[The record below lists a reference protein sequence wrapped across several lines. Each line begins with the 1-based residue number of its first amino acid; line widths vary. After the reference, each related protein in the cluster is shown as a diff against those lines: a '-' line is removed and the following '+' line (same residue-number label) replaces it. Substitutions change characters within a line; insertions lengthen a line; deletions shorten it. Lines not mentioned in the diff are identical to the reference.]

1 MSEKSKGTLCGIVA
15 AVSYGMNPLG
25 ALSLYR
31 AGVNTNSVLFYRYAL
46 AAVLL
51 AALLLVQKTSLR
63 ITRREFSVLGLLG
76 VMFAVS
82 SLTLFMSFH
91 YMDAG
96 IASTLLFVYPVMVAV
111 IMAIF
116 FRERISLVT
125 VLSIS
130 LALCGIAL
138 LYRGE
143 GGAVLNTAGVVLVMA
158 SSLSY
163 ALYIVVVNRASLDMS
178 SVKLTFYVLLFG
190 VAAIVLYSLCCPDQ
204 PLQLL
209 STPSMWAWA
218 AMLALIPTVV
228 SLVLMTVAVHA
239 IGSTPT
245 AVMGALEPLT
255 AVVIGVTIFGELF
268 TARLA
273 AGIGLILLAVTLIV
287 AGKSLAS
294 GAAGGDYRASG
305 IFTSQPVAPVWNNS
319 TFCRFAPQDR
329 PRLLRMYR
337 IVYDSFIRIIPD
349 WLRVWVKS
357 FNPFMDKNYME

>member
-31 AGVNTNSVLFYRYAL
+31 AGINTNSVLFYRYAL

-163 ALYIVVVNRASLDMS
+163 ALYIVVVNRASLNMS

-209 STPSMWAWA
+209 STPSMWGGGGGGGWA

-287 AGKSLAS
+287 AGKSLHP
-294 GAAGGDYRASG
+294 GRLAAIIGHRG
-305 IFTSQPVAPVWNNS
+305 F
-319 TFCRFAPQDR
+319 
-329 PRLLRMYR
+329 LRHSR
-337 IVYDSFIRIIPD
+337 
-349 WLRVWVKS
+349 
-357 FNPFMDKNYME
+357 

>member
-31 AGVNTNSVLFYRYAL
+31 AGINTNSVLFYRYAL

-96 IASTLLFVYPVMVAV
+96 IASTLLFVYPVM
-111 IMAIF
+111 AIF

-163 ALYIVVVNRASLDMS
+163 ALYIVVVNRASLNMS
-178 SVKLTFYVLLFG
+178 SVKLTF
-190 VAAIVLYSLCCPDQ
+190 
-204 PLQLL
+204 
-209 STPSMWAWA
+209 
-218 AMLALIPTVV
+218 
-228 SLVLMTVAVHA
+228 
-239 IGSTPT
+239 
-245 AVMGALEPLT
+245 
-255 AVVIGVTIFGELF
+255 
-268 TARLA
+268 
-273 AGIGLILLAVTLIV
+273 
-287 AGKSLAS
+287 
-294 GAAGGDYRASG
+294 
-305 IFTSQPVAPVWNNS
+305 
-319 TFCRFAPQDR
+319 
-329 PRLLRMYR
+329 
-337 IVYDSFIRIIPD
+337 
-349 WLRVWVKS
+349 
-357 FNPFMDKNYME
+357 

>member
-1 MSEKSKGTLCGIVA
+1 
-15 AVSYGMNPLG
+15 
-25 ALSLYR
+25 
-31 AGVNTNSVLFYRYAL
+31 
-46 AAVLL
+46 
-51 AALLLVQKTSLR
+51 
-63 ITRREFSVLGLLG
+63 
-76 VMFAVS
+76 
-82 SLTLFMSFH
+82 
-91 YMDAG
+91 
-96 IASTLLFVYPVMVAV
+96 
-111 IMAIF
+111 
-116 FRERISLVT
+116 
-125 VLSIS
+125 
-130 LALCGIAL
+130 
-138 LYRGE
+138 
-143 GGAVLNTAGVVLVMA
+143 MA

-287 AGKSLAS
+287 AGKSLHP
-294 GAAGGDYRASG
+294 GRLAAIIGHRG
-305 IFTSQPVAPVWNNS
+305 F
-319 TFCRFAPQDR
+319 
-329 PRLLRMYR
+329 LRHSR
-337 IVYDSFIRIIPD
+337 
-349 WLRVWVKS
+349 
-357 FNPFMDKNYME
+357 

>member
-31 AGVNTNSVLFYRYAL
+31 AGINTNSVLFYRYAL

-125 VLSIS
+125 VL
-130 LALCGIAL
+130 AL

-163 ALYIVVVNRASLDMS
+163 ALYIVVVNRASLNMS

-209 STPSMWAWA
+209 STPSMW
-218 AMLALIPTVV
+218 
-228 SLVLMTVAVHA
+228 
-239 IGSTPT
+239 
-245 AVMGALEPLT
+245 
-255 AVVIGVTIFGELF
+255 
-268 TARLA
+268 
-273 AGIGLILLAVTLIV
+273 
-287 AGKSLAS
+287 
-294 GAAGGDYRASG
+294 GGGRR
-305 IFTSQPVAPVWNNS
+305 
-319 TFCRFAPQDR
+319 C
-329 PRLLRMYR
+329 
-337 IVYDSFIRIIPD
+337 
-349 WLRVWVKS
+349 WL
-357 FNPFMDKNYME
+357 

>member
-1 MSEKSKGTLCGIVA
+1 
-15 AVSYGMNPLG
+15 
-25 ALSLYR
+25 
-31 AGVNTNSVLFYRYAL
+31 
-46 AAVLL
+46 
-51 AALLLVQKTSLR
+51 
-63 ITRREFSVLGLLG
+63 
-76 VMFAVS
+76 MFAVS

-163 ALYIVVVNRASLDMS
+163 ALYIVVVNRASLNMS

-209 STPSMWAWA
+209 STPSMWGGVGGDA
-218 AMLALIPTVV
+218 
-228 SLVLMTVAVHA
+228 
-239 IGSTPT
+239 GSDSYGRF
-245 AVMGALEPLT
+245 A
-255 AVVIGVTIFGELF
+255 GVDDRCRACHRFYSDRCYGGF
-268 TARLA
+268 
-273 AGIGLILLAVTLIV
+273 
-287 AGKSLAS
+287 
-294 GAAGGDYRASG
+294 GAADGSGDRRDY
-305 IFTSQPVAPVWNNS
+305 
-319 TFCRFAPQDR
+319 
-329 PRLLRMYR
+329 LR
-337 IVYDSFIRIIPD
+337 
-349 WLRVWVKS
+349 
-357 FNPFMDKNYME
+357 

>member
-31 AGVNTNSVLFYRYAL
+31 AGINTNSVLFYRYAL

-163 ALYIVVVNRASLDMS
+163 ALYIVVVNRASLNMS

-209 STPSMWAWA
+209 STPSMWGVGGDA
-218 AMLALIPTVV
+218 
-228 SLVLMTVAVHA
+228 
-239 IGSTPT
+239 GSDSYGRF
-245 AVMGALEPLT
+245 AGVDDRCRACHRFYSDRCMGALEPLT

-287 AGKSLAS
+287 AGKSLHP
-294 GAAGGDYRASG
+294 GRLAAIIGHRG
-305 IFTSQPVAPVWNNS
+305 F
-319 TFCRFAPQDR
+319 
-329 PRLLRMYR
+329 LRHSR
-337 IVYDSFIRIIPD
+337 
-349 WLRVWVKS
+349 
-357 FNPFMDKNYME
+357 

>member
-31 AGVNTNSVLFYRYAL
+31 AGINTNSVLFYRYAL

-163 ALYIVVVNRASLDMS
+163 ALYIVVVNRASLNMS

-190 VAAIVLYSLCCPDQ
+190 VAALAFDWPTGSCCIRCVVPTSLCSFSRHPRCGGVGGD
-204 PLQLL
+204 
-209 STPSMWAWA
+209 A
-218 AMLALIPTVV
+218 
-228 SLVLMTVAVHA
+228 
-239 IGSTPT
+239 GSDSYGRF
-245 AVMGALEPLT
+245 A
-255 AVVIGVTIFGELF
+255 GVDDRCRACHRFYSDRCYGGF
-268 TARLA
+268 
-273 AGIGLILLAVTLIV
+273 
-287 AGKSLAS
+287 
-294 GAAGGDYRASG
+294 GAADGSGDRRDY
-305 IFTSQPVAPVWNNS
+305 
-319 TFCRFAPQDR
+319 
-329 PRLLRMYR
+329 LR
-337 IVYDSFIRIIPD
+337 
-349 WLRVWVKS
+349 
-357 FNPFMDKNYME
+357 

>member
-63 ITRREFSVLGLLG
+63 ITRRDFSVLGLLG

-287 AGKSLAS
+287 AGKSLHP
-294 GAAGGDYRASG
+294 GRLAAIIGHRG
-305 IFTSQPVAPVWNNS
+305 F
-319 TFCRFAPQDR
+319 
-329 PRLLRMYR
+329 LRHSR
-337 IVYDSFIRIIPD
+337 
-349 WLRVWVKS
+349 
-357 FNPFMDKNYME
+357 

>member
-31 AGVNTNSVLFYRYAL
+31 AGINTNSVLFYRYAL

-130 LALCGIAL
+130 LALCGRCCTGVRAVRYSILRAL
-138 LYRGE
+138 CW
-143 GGAVLNTAGVVLVMA
+143 
-158 SSLSY
+158 S
-163 ALYIVVVNRASLDMS
+163 
-178 SVKLTFYVLLFG
+178 
-190 VAAIVLYSLCCPDQ
+190 
-204 PLQLL
+204 
-209 STPSMWAWA
+209 
-218 AMLALIPTVV
+218 
-228 SLVLMTVAVHA
+228 
-239 IGSTPT
+239 
-245 AVMGALEPLT
+245 
-255 AVVIGVTIFGELF
+255 
-268 TARLA
+268 
-273 AGIGLILLAVTLIV
+273 
-287 AGKSLAS
+287 
-294 GAAGGDYRASG
+294 
-305 IFTSQPVAPVWNNS
+305 
-319 TFCRFAPQDR
+319 
-329 PRLLRMYR
+329 
-337 IVYDSFIRIIPD
+337 
-349 WLRVWVKS
+349 WLRRSRMRSISWWSTVLR
-357 FNPFMDKNYME
+357 

>member
-31 AGVNTNSVLFYRYAL
+31 AGINTNSVLFYRYAL

-96 IASTLLFVYPVMVAV
+96 IASTRPFGNPVMVAG

-116 FRERISLVT
+116 FRER
-125 VLSIS
+125 IS

-163 ALYIVVVNRASLDMS
+163 ALYIVVVNRASLNMS

-209 STPSMWAWA
+209 STPSLWGGWA

-287 AGKSLAS
+287 AGKSLHP
-294 GAAGGDYRASG
+294 GRLAAIIGHRG
-305 IFTSQPVAPVWNNS
+305 F
-319 TFCRFAPQDR
+319 
-329 PRLLRMYR
+329 LRHSR
-337 IVYDSFIRIIPD
+337 
-349 WLRVWVKS
+349 
-357 FNPFMDKNYME
+357 

>member
-31 AGVNTNSVLFYRYAL
+31 AGINTNSVLFYRYAL

-163 ALYIVVVNRASLDMS
+163 ALYIVVVNRASLNMS

-209 STPSMWAWA
+209 STPSMWGWA
-218 AMLALIPTVV
+218 AMLALIPMVV

-245 AVMGALEPLT
+245 AVMGPLT

-273 AGIGLILLAVTLIV
+273 TGIGLILLAVTLIV
-287 AGKSLAS
+287 AGKSLHP
-294 GAAGGDYRASG
+294 GRLAAIIGHRG
-305 IFTSQPVAPVWNNS
+305 F
-319 TFCRFAPQDR
+319 
-329 PRLLRMYR
+329 LRHSR
-337 IVYDSFIRIIPD
+337 
-349 WLRVWVKS
+349 
-357 FNPFMDKNYME
+357 

>member
-1 MSEKSKGTLCGIVA
+1 
-15 AVSYGMNPLG
+15 
-25 ALSLYR
+25 
-31 AGVNTNSVLFYRYAL
+31 
-46 AAVLL
+46 
-51 AALLLVQKTSLR
+51 
-63 ITRREFSVLGLLG
+63 
-76 VMFAVS
+76 MFAVS

-163 ALYIVVVNRASLDMS
+163 ALYIVVVNRASLNMS

-209 STPSMWAWA
+209 STPSMWGWA
-218 AMLALIPTVV
+218 AMLALIPMVV

-245 AVMGALEPLT
+245 AVMGPLT

-273 AGIGLILLAVTLIV
+273 TGIGLILLAVTLIV
-287 AGKSLAS
+287 AGKSLHP
-294 GAAGGDYRASG
+294 GRLAAIIGHRG
-305 IFTSQPVAPVWNNS
+305 F
-319 TFCRFAPQDR
+319 
-329 PRLLRMYR
+329 LRHSR
-337 IVYDSFIRIIPD
+337 
-349 WLRVWVKS
+349 
-357 FNPFMDKNYME
+357 

>member
-1 MSEKSKGTLCGIVA
+1 MSVKSKGTVCGIIA

-31 AGVNTNSVLFYRYAL
+31 AGINTNSVLFYRYAL

-51 AALLLVQKTSLR
+51 GGLLMMQKTSLR
-63 ITRREFSVLGLLG
+63 ITRREFGVLGLLG

-111 IMAIF
+111 IMALF
-116 FRERISLVT
+116 FREKTSLVT

-130 LALCGIAL
+130 LALGGIAL

-143 GGAVLNTAGVVLVMA
+143 DGAVLSTTGVVLVMM

-163 ALYIVVVNRASLDMS
+163 ALYIVVVNRTSLNMS
-178 SVKLTFYVLLFG
+178 PVKLTFYVLLFG
-190 VAAIVLYSLCCPDQ
+190 VAAIALYSLFTPAQ

-209 STPSMWAWA
+209 TTPAMWVWA
-218 AMLALIPTVV
+218 VMLALIPTVI
-228 SLVLMTVAVHA
+228 SLVLMAVAVHA

-255 AVVIGVTIFGELF
+255 AVVIGITIFGELF
-268 TARLA
+268 TVRLA
-273 AGIGLILLAVTLIV
+273 TGIGLILLAVTLII
-287 AGKSLAS
+287 AGKSLHP
-294 GAAGGDYRASG
+294 GRLAAVIG
-305 IFTSQPVAPVWNNS
+305 
-319 TFCRFAPQDR
+319 
-329 PRLLRMYR
+329 LRGFQR
-337 IVYDSFIRIIPD
+337 HHR
-349 WLRVWVKS
+349 
-357 FNPFMDKNYME
+357 

>member
-31 AGVNTNSVLFYRYAL
+31 AGINTNSVLFYRYAL

-63 ITRREFSVLGLLG
+63 ITRREFSVLGLLGLLG

-163 ALYIVVVNRASLDMS
+163 ALYIVVVNRASLNMS

-209 STPSMWAWA
+209 STPSMWGWA

-273 AGIGLILLAVTLIV
+273 TGIGLILLAVTLIV
-287 AGKSLAS
+287 AGKSLHP
-294 GAAGGDYRASG
+294 GRLAAIIGHRG
-305 IFTSQPVAPVWNNS
+305 F
-319 TFCRFAPQDR
+319 
-329 PRLLRMYR
+329 LRHSR
-337 IVYDSFIRIIPD
+337 
-349 WLRVWVKS
+349 
-357 FNPFMDKNYME
+357 

>member
-1 MSEKSKGTLCGIVA
+1 M
-15 AVSYGMNPLG
+15 
-25 ALSLYR
+25 
-31 AGVNTNSVLFYRYAL
+31 
-46 AAVLL
+46 
-51 AALLLVQKTSLR
+51 
-63 ITRREFSVLGLLG
+63 LGLLG

-163 ALYIVVVNRASLDMS
+163 ALYIVVVNRASLNMS

-190 VAAIVLYSLCCPDQ
+190 VAVLSRPAFAASLDTLDVGVGGDAGSDSYGRFAGVDDRCRACHRFYSDRCY
-204 PLQLL
+204 
-209 STPSMWAWA
+209 
-218 AMLALIPTVV
+218 
-228 SLVLMTVAVHA
+228 
-239 IGSTPT
+239 G
-245 AVMGALEPLT
+245 G
-255 AVVIGVTIFGELF
+255 F
-268 TARLA
+268 
-273 AGIGLILLAVTLIV
+273 
-287 AGKSLAS
+287 
-294 GAAGGDYRASG
+294 GAADGSGDR
-305 IFTSQPVAPVWNNS
+305 
-319 TFCRFAPQDR
+319 RDD
-329 PRLLRMYR
+329 LR
-337 IVYDSFIRIIPD
+337 
-349 WLRVWVKS
+349 
-357 FNPFMDKNYME
+357 

>member
-31 AGVNTNSVLFYRYAL
+31 AGINTNSVLFYRYAL

-51 AALLLVQKTSLR
+51 AALLLVQKT
-63 ITRREFSVLGLLG
+63 LLG

-163 ALYIVVVNRASLDMS
+163 ALYIVVVNRASLNMS

-209 STPSMWAWA
+209 STPSMW
-218 AMLALIPTVV
+218 
-228 SLVLMTVAVHA
+228 
-239 IGSTPT
+239 
-245 AVMGALEPLT
+245 
-255 AVVIGVTIFGELF
+255 
-268 TARLA
+268 
-273 AGIGLILLAVTLIV
+273 
-287 AGKSLAS
+287 
-294 GAAGGDYRASG
+294 GGGRR
-305 IFTSQPVAPVWNNS
+305 
-319 TFCRFAPQDR
+319 C
-329 PRLLRMYR
+329 
-337 IVYDSFIRIIPD
+337 
-349 WLRVWVKS
+349 WL
-357 FNPFMDKNYME
+357 

>member
-1 MSEKSKGTLCGIVA
+1 MKPNLKELNLEKLKKIA
-15 AVSYGMNPLG
+15 AKTPRIRVKLTRKHWIFIGC
-25 ALSLYR
+25 A
-31 AGVNTNSVLFYRYAL
+31 VVVLV
-46 AAVLL
+46 VLL
-51 AALLLVQKTSLR
+51 VVLLRPRPQAAALPV
-63 ITRREFSVLGLLG
+63 V
-76 VMFAVS
+76 AVEP
-82 SLTLFMSFH
+82 H

-163 ALYIVVVNRASLDMS
+163 ALYIVVVNRASLNMS

-209 STPSMWAWA
+209 STPSMW
-218 AMLALIPTVV
+218 
-228 SLVLMTVAVHA
+228 
-239 IGSTPT
+239 
-245 AVMGALEPLT
+245 
-255 AVVIGVTIFGELF
+255 
-268 TARLA
+268 
-273 AGIGLILLAVTLIV
+273 
-287 AGKSLAS
+287 
-294 GAAGGDYRASG
+294 GGGRR
-305 IFTSQPVAPVWNNS
+305 
-319 TFCRFAPQDR
+319 C
-329 PRLLRMYR
+329 
-337 IVYDSFIRIIPD
+337 
-349 WLRVWVKS
+349 WL
-357 FNPFMDKNYME
+357 